1 MRKNKK
7 LLTFMLTSTLLP
19 VMLSPIAAKCKEPKK
34 PTPIPETPSEPE
46 ETEKDKKIKE
56 INKWLDEEVNGNLSI
71 IEGKEKEFYKAI
83 NDGNDFWYDRNTGKV
98 ITTKKGERPDWKNN
112 KNYLL
117 EFKGITRP
125 ENYQVVNA
133 KEPTWDNG
141 AKLSSKLD

>member
-1 MRKNKK
+1 
-7 LLTFMLTSTLLP
+7 MLTSTVLP
-19 VMLSPIAAKCKEPKK
+19 IMLSPIAAKCKEPKK
-34 PTPIPETPSEPE
+34 PTPNPETPSEPE

-112 KNYLL
+112 KNYL
-117 EFKGITRP
+117 FFPAAFNKAR
-125 ENYQVVNA
+125 N
-133 KEPTWDNG
+133 NG
-141 AKLSSKLD
+141 WGLATVDLYSGWYCTPI